1 MDEKLN
7 KVCEE
12 LMSECDEALRRYH
25 EMFPAQNLELF
36 YWNDEA
42 GDMDCEVYPL
52 NWHDDLPNIEKI
64 EILVMDYPICDEVAI
79 VTYKGDYPVPAD
91 TVPLYITDDD
101 DKVIFTTVAY
111 SPNPEYNDVLISDS
125 LKEAARYVL
134 YSESENINRI
144 EKFRFRENPMDIPDW
159 R

>member
-1 MDEKLN
+1 
-7 KVCEE
+7 
-12 LMSECDEALRRYH
+12 
-25 EMFPAQNLELF
+25 MFPAQNLELF
-36 YWNDEA
+36 YWNDKI

-52 NWHDDLPNIEKI
+52 NWHDDLPNVEKI
-64 EILVMDYPICDEVAI
+64 EILIMDYPICDEVAV

-101 DKVIFTTVAY
+101 DKVLSTTVAY

-125 LKEAARYVL
+125 LKDAARYIL

-159 R
+159 RENADE

>member
-1 MDEKLN
+1 
-7 KVCEE
+7 
-12 LMSECDEALRRYH
+12 
-25 EMFPAQNLELF
+25 MFPAQNLELF
-36 YWNDEA
+36 YWNDET

-52 NWHDDLPNIEKI
+52 NWHDDLPNVEKI

-79 VTYKGDYPVPAD
+79 VTYKGNQPLPWSYGSP
-91 TVPLYITDDD
+91 TVIYTTDDD

-125 LKEAARYVL
+125 LKEAARYIL
-134 YSESENINRI
+134 YSEPENINRI

-159 R
+159 SEKQK